1 MPIQDL
7 ASVAVL
13 TSLSAGV
20 WTQLSAVPTPQE
32 HGFDHLDVGW
42 ICDFKGTAKT
52 ALEVADAFPL
62 GTRYGTDDFWLRS
75 GIPERLGGNVW
86 KFTAHYEG
94 RISEEKPMSVRMQS
108 TNEVLSIDS
117 LTYGAYDGVP
127 ANVREASPSVQ
138 LGYVLVGTAPP
149 TDLVGLAGTPA
160 IAPSVRAGFWGA
172 LSAQRINFPSGF
184 VFTDADVDQIAGS
197 DPVACWVSES
207 WQWYNE
213 FLPS

>member
-1 MPIQDL
+1 MPIEDL

-13 TSLSAGV
+13 TTLTTGT
-20 WTQLSAVPTPQE
+20 WTQISAVPTPQE
-32 HGFDHLDVGW
+32 HGFDQLDVVW
-42 ICDFKGTAKT
+42 ICDFKGTVKT

-62 GTRYGTDDFWLRS
+62 GTRYGEADFWLRS

-86 KFTAHYEG
+86 KFAAHYEG
-94 RISEEKPMSVRMQS
+94 RISEDKPMSVRMQS

-117 LTYGAYDGVP
+117 LTFGDYDGLP

-149 TDLVGLAGTPA
+149 TDLVGTAGTPA
-160 IAPSVRAGFWGA
+160 VAPSVRAGIWGA
-172 LSAQRINFPSGF
+172 LSAQRVNFPSGW
-184 VFTDADVDQIAGS
+184 VFTDADIDQIAGS
-197 DPVACWVSES
+197 DPVAYWVSES

>member
-13 TSLSAGV
+13 TSLTTGV

-32 HGFDHLDVGW
+32 HGFDHLDVVW
-42 ICDFKGTAKT
+42 ICDFKGTVKT
-52 ALEVADAFPL
+52 AMEVAAAFPL
-62 GTRYGTDDFWLRS
+62 GMRYGEDDFWLRS

-86 KFTAHYEG
+86 KFAAHYEG
-94 RISEEKPMSVRMQS
+94 RITETKPMSVRMQS

-117 LTYGAYDGVP
+117 LTYGDYDGVP

-138 LGYVLVGTAPP
+138 IGYVLVGSEPP
-149 TDLVGLAGTPA
+149 TDMVGLAGTPA
-160 IAPSVRAGFWGA
+160 VAPSVRAGFWGA
-172 LSAQRINFPSGF
+172 LSAQRINFPSGWI
-184 VFTDADVDQIAGS
+184 FTDVDVDQIAGS